1 MADKALLQHTAQRML
16 NEYPKYRDTQANPNL
31 VVKMCVEGNAQFP
44 SDVRIIIENL
54 MRQGRLAVSTVYSDS
69 FARLA
74 KVAPE
79 YFPLESNEHLV
90 LQALGNQD
98 ASIQNVVAAVK
109 SVEDS
114 LGLNAYGQQREYE
127 RQQKAITDRQNQE
140 QFAKDDAEADEVIAE
155 LLQPFLDDDG
165 NLKRY
170 RDGSQIPYAK
180 YANRKAE
187 LEPMTIV
194 QLRAEIA
201 PIREAQRVKH
211 SPPQTSA
218 KKLAHQRQP
227 KRSPNSITAVMRSWT
242 TRISDSWDG
251 DLENMDGKFVPWSL
265 KFVQMLEPDVIK
277 GLIRK
282 YGAPQFEIMCRQG
295 QGAGQ

>member
-16 NEYPKYRDTQANPNL
+16 NEYPKYRDTEANVQI
-31 VVKMCVEGNAQFP
+31 VVNVCVETNAQFP
-44 SDVRIIIENL
+44 SDVRRVIENL

-98 ASIQNVVAAVK
+98 ATIQNVVAAVK

-114 LGLNAYGQQREYE
+114 LSLNAYGQQQEYAH
-127 RQQKAITDRQNQE
+127 QQKAIADRQNEE
-140 QFAKDDAEADEVIAE
+140 QFAKDDAEADEIIAE
-155 LLQPFLDDDG
+155 LLQPFLDGDG

-187 LEPMTIV
+187 LEAMDIV
-194 QLRAEIA
+194 QLRAEVA
-201 PIREAQRVKH
+201 PIREAQRVKAL
-211 SPPQTSA
+211 SPADLRKEIGAPTTTQ
-218 KKLAHQRQP
+218 KLQELYQGRY
-227 KRSPNSITAVMRSWT
+227 AVMDKR
-242 TRISDSWDG
+242 G
-251 DLENMDGKFVPWSL
+251 YEVPASATPQNGLTPTFIPWGL
-265 KFVQMLEPDVIK
+265 KLVQHLDPETIK
-277 GLIRK
+277 SLIRR
-282 YGAPQFEIMCRQG
+282 YGAEQFERACRE
-295 QGAGQ
+295 GAR

>member
-1 MADKALLQHTAQRML
+1 MIGKDLIIRMV
-16 NEYPKYRDTQANPNL
+16 NEYPKFRGVEANHALGLRACAQAN
-31 VVKMCVEGNAQFP
+31 AQYP
-44 SDVRIIIENL
+44 LDARRIIEGLIQSQ
-54 MRQGRLAVSTVYSDS
+54 RFTVSPVYADS

-114 LGLNAYGQQREYE
+114 LSLNAYGQQREYE

-140 QFAKDDAEADEVIAE
+140 QFAKDDAEADEIIAE
-155 LLQPFLDDDG
+155 LLQPFLDGDG

-187 LEPMTIV
+187 LEAMDIV
-194 QLRAEIA
+194 QLRAEVA
-201 PIREAQRVKH
+201 PIREAQRIK
-211 SPPQTSA
+211 QLSA
-218 KKLAHQRQP
+218 ADLRKEIAGPTTTQKLQELYQGRY
-227 KRSPNSITAVMRSWT
+227 AVIDPR
-242 TRISDSWDG
+242 G
-251 DLENMDGKFVPWSL
+251 YEVPGSATLQNGLTPTFIPWGL
-265 KFVQMLEPDVIK
+265 KLVQHLDPETIK

-282 YGAPQFEIMCRQG
+282 YGAEQFERACRE
-295 QGAGQ
+295 GAR